1 MVNVKFSTQQG
12 KFVGVECIGHCDYVE
27 DGEDIVCAA
36 LSSVVQTAVLGLMSV
51 VGINIGYETN
61 AETGYLK
68 AILPKTLSKS
78 DAHDADVI
86 LRTAYLGVSD
96 LHETF
101 SDYISL
107 EVE

>member
-1 MVNVKFSTQQG
+1 MVNVKFSTQNG
-12 KFVGVECIGHCDYVE
+12 MFVGVECTGHCEYADQ
-27 DGEDIVCAA
+27 GEDIVCAA
-36 LSSVVQTAVLGLMSV
+36 LSSVIQTAVLGLMRV
-51 VGINIGYETN
+51 VGVNIGYETD
-61 AETGYLK
+61 EKTGYLK
-68 AILPKTLSKS
+68 AILPKTLKKS

-101 SDYISL
+101 SDYITL

>member
-1 MVNVKFSTQQG
+1 MVNVKFSTSEG
-12 KFVGVECIGHCDYVE
+12 KFVGVECAGHCDYVAE
-27 DGEDIVCAA
+27 GEDIVCAA
-36 LSSVVQTAVLGLMSV
+36 LSSVIQTAVLGLMGV
-51 VGINIGYETN
+51 VGINVGYETD
-61 AETGYLK
+61 ADTGYLK
-68 AILPKTLSKS
+68 AILPKSLSKS

>member
-1 MVNVKFSTQQG
+1 
-12 KFVGVECIGHCDYVE
+12 
-27 DGEDIVCAA
+27 
-36 LSSVVQTAVLGLMSV
+36 MSV
-51 VGINIGYETN
+51 VGINVGYETD
-61 AETGYLK
+61 ADTGYLK
-68 AILPKTLSKS
+68 AILPKS

>member
-1 MVNVKFSTQQG
+1 MVKVKFSTSQG
-12 KFVGVECIGHCDYVE
+12 LFVGVECLGHCEYAE
-27 DGEDIVCAA
+27 QGEDVVCAA

-51 VGINIGYETN
+51 VGINVGYETD

-68 AILPKTLSKS
+68 AVLPKSLKKS
-78 DAHDADVI
+78 DAHDADII

-96 LHETF
+96 LYETF

>member
-1 MVNVKFSTQQG
+1 MVNVKFSTSDG
-12 KFVGVECIGHCDYVE
+12 RFVGVECLGHCDYAE
-27 DGEDIVCAA
+27 EGEDIVCAA

-51 VGINIGYETN
+51 VGINVGYETDDK
-61 AETGYLK
+61 TGYLK
-68 AILPKTLSKS
+68 AVLPKSLSKS

-86 LRTAYLGVSD
+86 LRTAYVGVSD
-96 LHETF
+96 LHENF

>member
-1 MVNVKFSTQQG
+1 MVNVKFSTQDG
-12 KFVGVECIGHCDYVE
+12 KFVGVECIGHCEYACE
-27 DGEDIVCAA
+27 GEDVVCAA

-51 VGINIGYETN
+51 VGINVAYETN

-68 AILPKTLSKS
+68 AVLPKSLTKA

-86 LRTAYLGVSD
+86 LRTAYVGVSD